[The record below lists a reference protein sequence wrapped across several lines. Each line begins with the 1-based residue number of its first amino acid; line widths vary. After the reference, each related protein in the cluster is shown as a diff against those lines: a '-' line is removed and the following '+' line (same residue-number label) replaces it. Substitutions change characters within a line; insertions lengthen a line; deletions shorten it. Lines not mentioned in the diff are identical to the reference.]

1 MEFST
6 IAFVLLGVGLPVFY
20 LAMII
25 HDIYFVKDAE
35 ELMPKPEEVE
45 VDISD
50 EAGQFQ
56 TILIDKD
63 APPKTAKPVQE
74 VKAELSQPTNKAE
87 QPKEA
92 NETDHPIVSSPK
104 EKDKDKVEDKEK
116 SKDKEKSDEDDND
129 KIKVPAAQADNVSEP
144 VVADEEARKRIQEL
158 VRTRRKQIHAEEL
171 AAAEEKSKQQPE
183 VVVETQGNKT
193 KNTSTSASSVV
204 YVSANGEENQKSEPS
219 ESEQGQK
226 KKESKVVDN
235 ETSKVDSDK
244 AIIDKTVKEPVAKEI
259 SKPSKK
265 QRPIPAYFYYK
276 TKVVAQDT
284 VYCGGQTAEKLSE
297 EVKRVSADQVELITR
312 MIDSEWEE
320 TDAKPRELDEDEK
333 IAIEMAKQR
342 SPNHDVPTVNF

>member
-6 IAFVLLGVGLPVFY
+6 IAFILLGVGLPVFY

-56 TILIDKD
+56 PILIDKD
-63 APPKTAKPVQE
+63 APPKTARPVQE
-74 VKAELSQPTNKAE
+74 VKAEQSQPMNKAE
-87 QPKEA
+87 QPKE
-92 NETDHPIVSSPK
+92 TDTNDQPIVSAPKKKDK
-104 EKDKDKVEDKEK
+104 EKAEDKEK
-116 SKDKEKSDEDDND
+116 SKDKEKSDEGDND
-129 KIKVPAAQADNVSEP
+129 KTKVPAAQADNVSEP

-158 VRTRRKQIHAEEL
+158 VRIRRNQIHAEEL
-171 AAAEEKSKQQPE
+171 AAARNKSEQQPE
-183 VVVETQGNKT
+183 VGVETPGQKDADT
-193 KNTSTSASSVV
+193 PASKSASVV
-204 YVSANGEENQKSEPS
+204 YVSTDDDDTPKSTS
-219 ESEQGQK
+219 
-226 KKESKVVDN
+226 SK
-235 ETSKVDSDK
+235 SKQ
-244 AIIDKTVKEPVAKEI
+244 I
-259 SKPSKK
+259 KK

-284 VYCGGQTAEKLSE
+284 VYCGGQTAEKLSK
-297 EVKRVSADQVELITR
+297 EVKRVSADQVELVTR

-342 SPNHDVPTVNF
+342 SPKHDVPTFNF

>member
-56 TILIDKD
+56 PILIDKD
-63 APPKTAKPVQE
+63 APPKTARPVQE
-74 VKAELSQPTNKAE
+74 VKAELSQPTNTAE
-87 QPKEA
+87 QPR
-92 NETDHPIVSSPK
+92 ETDTNDQPIVSAPKKKDK
-104 EKDKDKVEDKEK
+104 EKAEDKEK

-129 KIKVPAAQADNVSEP
+129 NTKASSAQACYVSEP

-158 VRTRRKQIHAEEL
+158 VRIRRKQIHAEEL
-171 AAAEEKSKQQPE
+171 AAAKEKSKQQPD
-183 VVVETQGNKT
+183 VAVETQEHKPKDAPTSNSGSPIVYISADDEDASK
-193 KNTSTSASSVV
+193 STS
-204 YVSANGEENQKSEPS
+204 
-219 ESEQGQK
+219 
-226 KKESKVVDN
+226 
-235 ETSKVDSDK
+235 
-244 AIIDKTVKEPVAKEI
+244 
-259 SKPSKK
+259 SKPMPTKK

-276 TKVVAQDT
+276 AKVTVQDT

-320 TDAKPRELDEDEK
+320 TDAEPREIDEDEK

-342 SPNHDVPTVNF
+342 SPKHDIPTVNF

>member
-56 TILIDKD
+56 PIFIDKD
-63 APPKTAKPVQE
+63 AAPKTAKPVQE
-74 VKAELSQPTNKAE
+74 VKAEQPEQANTAD
-87 QPKEA
+87 QPKVA
-92 NETDHPIVSSPK
+92 NETDHPIVSAPK
-104 EKDKDKVEDKEK
+104 EKDKNEAENKEK
-116 SKDKEKSDEDDND
+116 NKDKKKSNEDHND
-129 KIKVPAAQADNVSEP
+129 KAKTSAVQPDNVLEP
-144 VVADEEARKRIQEL
+144 VIADKEARKRIQEL
-158 VRTRRKQIHAEEL
+158 VRIRRQQMHAEEL
-171 AAAEEKSKQQPE
+171 AAAKEKSKQQPE
-183 VVVETQGNKT
+183 VVVETQEHKAE
-193 KNTSTSASSVV
+193 NTSTSASPVV
-204 YVSANGEENQKSEPS
+204 YISADDDDTPKATSSKSMP
-219 ESEQGQK
+219 
-226 KKESKVVDN
+226 
-235 ETSKVDSDK
+235 T
-244 AIIDKTVKEPVAKEI
+244 
-259 SKPSKK
+259 KK

-276 TKVVAQDT
+276 AKVAPQDT

-312 MIDSEWEE
+312 MIDAEWEE
-320 TDAKPRELDEDEK
+320 TDAEPRELDEDEK

-342 SPNHDVPTVNF
+342 SPRQDVPTVNF

>member
-56 TILIDKD
+56 PIFIDKD
-63 APPKTAKPVQE
+63 AAPKTAKPVQE
-74 VKAELSQPTNKAE
+74 VKAEQPRQTNTAD

-92 NETDHPIVSSPK
+92 NETDHPIVSAPK
-104 EKDKDKVEDKEK
+104 EKDKNEAENKEK
-116 SKDKEKSDEDDND
+116 NKDKKKSNEDHND
-129 KIKVPAAQADNVSEP
+129 KAKTSAVQPDNVLEP
-144 VVADEEARKRIQEL
+144 VIADKEARKRIQEL
-158 VRTRRKQIHAEEL
+158 VRIRRQQMHAEEL
-171 AAAEEKSKQQPE
+171 AAAKEKSKQQPE
-183 VVVETQGNKT
+183 VVVETQEHKAE
-193 KNTSTSASSVV
+193 NTSTSASPVV
-204 YVSANGEENQKSEPS
+204 YISADDDDTPKATSSKSMP
-219 ESEQGQK
+219 
-226 KKESKVVDN
+226 
-235 ETSKVDSDK
+235 T
-244 AIIDKTVKEPVAKEI
+244 
-259 SKPSKK
+259 KK

-276 TKVVAQDT
+276 AKVAPQDT

-312 MIDSEWEE
+312 MIDAEWEE
-320 TDAKPRELDEDEK
+320 TDAEPRELDEDEK

-342 SPNHDVPTVNF
+342 SPRQDVPTVNF

>member
-6 IAFVLLGVGLPVFY
+6 IAFILLGVGLPVFY

-35 ELMPKPEEVE
+35 EFMPKPEEVE

-56 TILIDKD
+56 PILIDKD
-63 APPKTAKPVQE
+63 APPKTARPVQE
-74 VKAELSQPTNKAE
+74 VKAEQSQPMNKAE
-87 QPKEA
+87 QPKE
-92 NETDHPIVSSPK
+92 TDTNDQPIVSAPKKKDK
-104 EKDKDKVEDKEK
+104 EKAEDKEK
-116 SKDKEKSDEDDND
+116 SKDKEKSDEGDND
-129 KIKVPAAQADNVSEP
+129 KTKVPAAQADNVSEP

-158 VRTRRKQIHAEEL
+158 VRIRRNQIHAEEL
-171 AAAEEKSKQQPE
+171 AAARNKSEQQPE
-183 VVVETQGNKT
+183 VGVETPGQKDADT
-193 KNTSTSASSVV
+193 PASKSASVV
-204 YVSANGEENQKSEPS
+204 YVSTDDDDTPKSTS
-219 ESEQGQK
+219 
-226 KKESKVVDN
+226 SK
-235 ETSKVDSDK
+235 SKQ
-244 AIIDKTVKEPVAKEI
+244 I
-259 SKPSKK
+259 KK

-284 VYCGGQTAEKLSE
+284 VYCGGQTAEKLSK
-297 EVKRVSADQVELITR
+297 EVKRVSADQVELVTR

-342 SPNHDVPTVNF
+342 SPKHDVPTFNF

>member
-56 TILIDKD
+56 PIFIDKD
-63 APPKTAKPVQE
+63 AAPKTAKSVQE
-74 VKAELSQPTNKAE
+74 VKAEQPEQANTAD

-92 NETDHPIVSSPK
+92 NAAGQPVVSAPK
-104 EKDKDKVEDKEK
+104 EKGKNEAENKEK
-116 SKDKEKSDEDDND
+116 NKDKEKTDEDDND
-129 KIKVPAAQADNVSEP
+129 KAKTSVVQPDNVLEP
-144 VVADEEARKRIQEL
+144 VVADKEARKRIQEL
-158 VRTRRKQIHAEEL
+158 VRIRRQQMHAEEL
-171 AAAEEKSKQQPE
+171 AAAKEKSKQQPE
-183 VVVETQGNKT
+183 VVVETQEHKAE
-193 KNTSTSASSVV
+193 NTSTSASPVV
-204 YVSANGEENQKSEPS
+204 YISADDDDIPKATSSKSMP
-219 ESEQGQK
+219 
-226 KKESKVVDN
+226 
-235 ETSKVDSDK
+235 T
-244 AIIDKTVKEPVAKEI
+244 
-259 SKPSKK
+259 KK

-276 TKVVAQDT
+276 AKVAPQDT

-297 EVKRVSADQVELITR
+297 EVKRVSADQVELITK

-320 TDAKPRELDEDEK
+320 TNAEPRELDEDEK

-342 SPNHDVPTVNF
+342 SPKHDVPTVNF

>member
-56 TILIDKD
+56 PILIDKD
-63 APPKTAKPVQE
+63 APQKTAKPVQE
-74 VKAELSQPTNKAE
+74 VKAAQPQPTNTAE
-87 QPKEA
+87 QLKET
-92 NETDHPIVSSPK
+92 NTNDQPIVSAPMKKDK
-104 EKDKDKVEDKEK
+104 EKAEDKEK

-129 KIKVPAAQADNVSEP
+129 KNKASTAQACYVSEP

-158 VRTRRKQIHAEEL
+158 VRIRRKQIHAEEL
-171 AAAEEKSKQQPE
+171 AAARNKSEQQSE
-183 VVVETQGNKT
+183 VGVETPGQKDADAPAS
-193 KNTSTSASSVV
+193 KSASVV
-204 YVSANGEENQKSEPS
+204 YVSADDGDTPKSTS
-219 ESEQGQK
+219 
-226 KKESKVVDN
+226 SK
-235 ETSKVDSDK
+235 SKQ
-244 AIIDKTVKEPVAKEI
+244 I
-259 SKPSKK
+259 KK

-276 TKVVAQDT
+276 AKVTVQDT

-297 EVKRVSADQVELITR
+297 EVKRVSADKVEMITK

-320 TDAKPRELDEDEK
+320 TDAEQRELDEDEK

-342 SPNHDVPTVNF
+342 SPKHDVPTVNF

>member
-35 ELMPKPEEVE
+35 ELMPKPEELE

-56 TILIDKD
+56 PILIDKD

-74 VKAELSQPTNKAE
+74 VKAKQTRQTNTADQPVVSA
-87 QPKEA
+87 PKG
-92 NETDHPIVSSPK
+92 
-104 EKDKDKVEDKEK
+104 KDKNEAEDKEK

-129 KIKVPAAQADNVSEP
+129 KTKVPTAQSDNVPEP
-144 VVADEEARKRIQEL
+144 VVADKEARKRIQEL
-158 VRTRRKQIHAEEL
+158 VRIRRQQIHSEEL
-171 AAAEEKSKQQPE
+171 AAAKEKSKQQPE
-183 VVVETQGNKT
+183 VVVETQEHKPKDAPTFN
-193 KNTSTSASSVV
+193 SASPVV
-204 YVSANGEENQKSEPS
+204 YISADDEETPKTTSSSSKSK
-219 ESEQGQK
+219 Q
-226 KKESKVVDN
+226 
-235 ETSKVDSDK
+235 T
-244 AIIDKTVKEPVAKEI
+244 
-259 SKPSKK
+259 KK

-276 TKVVAQDT
+276 AKVTVQDT
-284 VYCGGQTAEKLSE
+284 AYCGGQTAEKLSE
-297 EVKRVSADQVELITR
+297 EVKRVSADKVEMITK

-320 TDAKPRELDEDEK
+320 TDAEPRELDEDEK

-342 SPNHDVPTVNF
+342 SHKHDVPTVNF

>member
-56 TILIDKD
+56 PIFIDKD
-63 APPKTAKPVQE
+63 AAPKTAKPVQE
-74 VKAELSQPTNKAE
+74 VKAEQPRQTNTAD

-92 NETDHPIVSSPK
+92 NETDHPIVSAPK
-104 EKDKDKVEDKEK
+104 EKDKNEAENKEK
-116 SKDKEKSDEDDND
+116 NKDKKKSNEDHND
-129 KIKVPAAQADNVSEP
+129 KAKTSAVQPDNVLEP
-144 VVADEEARKRIQEL
+144 VIADKEARKRIQEL
-158 VRTRRKQIHAEEL
+158 VRIRRQQMHAEEL
-171 AAAEEKSKQQPE
+171 AAAKKRSKQQPE
-183 VVVETQGNKT
+183 VVVETQEHKAE
-193 KNTSTSASSVV
+193 NTSISASPVV
-204 YVSANGEENQKSEPS
+204 YISADDDDTPKATSSKSMP
-219 ESEQGQK
+219 
-226 KKESKVVDN
+226 
-235 ETSKVDSDK
+235 T
-244 AIIDKTVKEPVAKEI
+244 
-259 SKPSKK
+259 KK

-276 TKVVAQDT
+276 AKVAPQDT

-297 EVKRVSADQVELITR
+297 EVKRVSADQVELIIR
-312 MIDSEWEE
+312 MIDAEWEE
-320 TDAKPRELDEDEK
+320 TDAEPRELDEDEK

-342 SPNHDVPTVNF
+342 SPRQDVPTVNF

>member
-20 LAMII
+20 LVMII
-25 HDIYFVKDAE
+25 HDIYFVKDAD

-56 TILIDKD
+56 PIFIDKD
-63 APPKTAKPVQE
+63 AAPKTAKPVQE
-74 VKAELSQPTNKAE
+74 VKAEQPRQTNTAD

-92 NETDHPIVSSPK
+92 NETDHPIVSAPK
-104 EKDKDKVEDKEK
+104 EKDKNEAENKEK
-116 SKDKEKSDEDDND
+116 NKDKKKSNEDHND
-129 KIKVPAAQADNVSEP
+129 KAKTSAVQPDNVLEP
-144 VVADEEARKRIQEL
+144 VIADKEARKRIQEL
-158 VRTRRKQIHAEEL
+158 VRIRRQQMHAEEL
-171 AAAEEKSKQQPE
+171 AAAKERSKQQPE
-183 VVVETQGNKT
+183 VVVETQEHKAE
-193 KNTSTSASSVV
+193 NTSTSASPVV
-204 YVSANGEENQKSEPS
+204 YISADDDDTPKATSSKSMP
-219 ESEQGQK
+219 
-226 KKESKVVDN
+226 
-235 ETSKVDSDK
+235 T
-244 AIIDKTVKEPVAKEI
+244 
-259 SKPSKK
+259 KK

-276 TKVVAQDT
+276 AKVAPQDT

-320 TDAKPRELDEDEK
+320 TDAEPRELDEDEK

-342 SPNHDVPTVNF
+342 SPRQDVPIVNF

>member
-35 ELMPKPEEVE
+35 ELMPKPKEVE

-56 TILIDKD
+56 PIFIDKD
-63 APPKTAKPVQE
+63 AAPKEVKPMQE
-74 VKAELSQPTNKAE
+74 VKTEQTKQTNTAVQPV
-87 QPKEA
+87 
-92 NETDHPIVSSPK
+92 VSAPK
-104 EKDKDKVEDKEK
+104 EKNKNEAENKEK
-116 SKDKEKSDEDDND
+116 NNDKEKSDENDND
-129 KIKVPAAQADNVSEP
+129 KVKTSAVQADNVSEP

-158 VRTRRKQIHAEEL
+158 VRIRRQQMHAEEL
-171 AAAEEKSKQQPE
+171 AVVKEKSKQQPE
-183 VVVETQGNKT
+183 AVVETQEHKAENI
-193 KNTSTSASSVV
+193 STSASPVV
-204 YVSANGEENQKSEPS
+204 YISADDDGTPKATSSKSMP
-219 ESEQGQK
+219 
-226 KKESKVVDN
+226 
-235 ETSKVDSDK
+235 T
-244 AIIDKTVKEPVAKEI
+244 
-259 SKPSKK
+259 KK

-276 TKVVAQDT
+276 AKVAPQDT

-297 EVKRVSADQVELITR
+297 EVKRVSADKVEMITK

-342 SPNHDVPTVNF
+342 SPKHKVPTVNF

>member
-20 LAMII
+20 LVMII
-25 HDIYFVKDAE
+25 HDIYFVKDAD

-56 TILIDKD
+56 PIFIDKD
-63 APPKTAKPVQE
+63 AAPKTAKPVQE
-74 VKAELSQPTNKAE
+74 VKAEQPRQTNTAD

-92 NETDHPIVSSPK
+92 NETDHPIVSAPK
-104 EKDKDKVEDKEK
+104 EKDKNEAENKEK
-116 SKDKEKSDEDDND
+116 NKDKKKSNEDHND
-129 KIKVPAAQADNVSEP
+129 KAKTSAVQPDNVLEP
-144 VVADEEARKRIQEL
+144 VIADKEARKRIQEL
-158 VRTRRKQIHAEEL
+158 VRIRRQQMHAEEL
-171 AAAEEKSKQQPE
+171 AAAKERSKQQPE
-183 VVVETQGNKT
+183 VVVETQEHKAE
-193 KNTSTSASSVV
+193 NTSTSASPVV
-204 YVSANGEENQKSEPS
+204 YISADDDDTPKATSSKSMP
-219 ESEQGQK
+219 
-226 KKESKVVDN
+226 
-235 ETSKVDSDK
+235 T
-244 AIIDKTVKEPVAKEI
+244 
-259 SKPSKK
+259 KK

-297 EVKRVSADQVELITR
+297 EVKRVSADKVEMITK

-342 SPNHDVPTVNF
+342 SPKHDVPTVNF

>member
-56 TILIDKD
+56 PIFIDKD
-63 APPKTAKPVQE
+63 AAPKTAKPVQE
-74 VKAELSQPTNKAE
+74 VKAEQPQQTNTAD

-92 NETDHPIVSSPK
+92 NETDHPIVCAPKGKDKNEAENK
-104 EKDKDKVEDKEK
+104 EKNKDKKKSNEDH
-116 SKDKEKSDEDDND
+116 ND
-129 KIKVPAAQADNVSEP
+129 KAKTSAVQPDNVLEP
-144 VVADEEARKRIQEL
+144 VVADKEARKRIQEL
-158 VRTRRKQIHAEEL
+158 VRIRRQQMHAEEL
-171 AAAEEKSKQQPE
+171 AAAKEKSKQQPE
-183 VVVETQGNKT
+183 VVVEPHGHKT
-193 KNTSTSASSVV
+193 TDVSTSISASPVV
-204 YVSANGEENQKSEPS
+204 YVSADDEEAPKSTS
-219 ESEQGQK
+219 
-226 KKESKVVDN
+226 SK
-235 ETSKVDSDK
+235 SKQ
-244 AIIDKTVKEPVAKEI
+244 I
-259 SKPSKK
+259 KK

-276 TKVVAQDT
+276 TKAVAQDT

-297 EVKRVSADQVELITR
+297 EVKRVSADKVEMITK

-320 TDAKPRELDEDEK
+320 TDAEPRELDEDEK

-342 SPNHDVPTVNF
+342 SHKHDVPTVNF

>member
-56 TILIDKD
+56 PILIDKD
-63 APPKTAKPVQE
+63 AAPKTTKPMQE
-74 VKAELSQPTNKAE
+74 VKAEQPQQTNTAD

-92 NETDHPIVSSPK
+92 NGTDHPIVSAPK
-104 EKDKDKVEDKEK
+104 EKDKNEAENKEK
-116 SKDKEKSDEDDND
+116 NKDKKKSIEDHND
-129 KIKVPAAQADNVSEP
+129 KAQGPAVQSDNVLEP
-144 VVADEEARKRIQEL
+144 VVADKEARKRIQEL
-158 VRTRRKQIHAEEL
+158 VRIRRQQIHSEEL
-171 AAAEEKSKQQPE
+171 AAAKEKSKQQPE
-183 VVVETQGNKT
+183 VVVETQEHKPKDAPTFN
-193 KNTSTSASSVV
+193 SASPVV
-204 YVSANGEENQKSEPS
+204 YISADDEETPKTTSSSSKSK
-219 ESEQGQK
+219 Q
-226 KKESKVVDN
+226 
-235 ETSKVDSDK
+235 
-244 AIIDKTVKEPVAKEI
+244 I
-259 SKPSKK
+259 KK

-320 TDAKPRELDEDEK
+320 TDAEPRELDEDEK

-342 SPNHDVPTVNF
+342 SPKHDIPTVNF

>member
-25 HDIYFVKDAE
+25 HDVYFVKDAE

-56 TILIDKD
+56 PILIDKD

-74 VKAELSQPTNKAE
+74 AKAEQSQPTNTAE
-87 QPKEA
+87 MPKEPDT
-92 NETDHPIVSSPK
+92 NDQPIVSAPK
-104 EKDKDKVEDKEK
+104 KKDKEEAEDKDK
-116 SKDKEKSDEDDND
+116 STDKEKSDEDDND
-129 KIKVPAAQADNVSEP
+129 KTKASAAQACYVSEP

-158 VRTRRKQIHAEEL
+158 VRIRREQIHAEEL
-171 AAAEEKSKQQPE
+171 AAAEEKSKQRPK
-183 VVVETQGNKT
+183 VVVEPQEH
-193 KNTSTSASSVV
+193 NTVDASTSISASPVV
-204 YVSANGEENQKSEPS
+204 YISADDEDTPKSTS
-219 ESEQGQK
+219 
-226 KKESKVVDN
+226 SKSRQ
-235 ETSKVDSDK
+235 T
-244 AIIDKTVKEPVAKEI
+244 
-259 SKPSKK
+259 KK

-284 VYCGGQTAEKLSE
+284 VYCGCQTAEKLSE
-297 EVKRVSADQVELITR
+297 EVKRVSADKVEMITR

-342 SPNHDVPTVNF
+342 SPKHDVPTVNF

>member
-1 MEFST
+1 MEFSK

-25 HDIYFVKDAE
+25 HDIYFVKDAQ

-56 TILIDKD
+56 PILIDKD

-74 VKAELSQPTNKAE
+74 AKAEQSQPTNTAV
-87 QPKEA
+87 QLKETGT
-92 NETDHPIVSSPK
+92 NDQPIVSAPK
-104 EKDKDKVEDKEK
+104 KKDKEEAEDKEK
-116 SKDKEKSDEDDND
+116 STDKEKSDEDDND
-129 KIKVPAAQADNVSEP
+129 KTKASAAQACYVSEP

-158 VRTRRKQIHAEEL
+158 VRIRREQIHAEEL
-171 AAAEEKSKQQPE
+171 AAAEEKSKQRPK
-183 VVVETQGNKT
+183 VVVETQEHKAE
-193 KNTSTSASSVV
+193 NTSTSASPVV
-204 YVSANGEENQKSEPS
+204 YISADDEDTPKSTS
-219 ESEQGQK
+219 
-226 KKESKVVDN
+226 SK
-235 ETSKVDSDK
+235 SKH
-244 AIIDKTVKEPVAKEI
+244 T
-259 SKPSKK
+259 KK

-297 EVKRVSADQVELITR
+297 EVKRVSADKVEMITR
-312 MIDSEWEE
+312 MIDSEWEK
-320 TDAKPRELDEDEK
+320 TDARPRELDEDEK

-342 SPNHDVPTVNF
+342 SPKHDVPTVNF

>member
-56 TILIDKD
+56 PIFIDKD
-63 APPKTAKPVQE
+63 AAPKTTKPLQE
-74 VKAELSQPTNKAE
+74 VNAEQPQQTNTAD

-92 NETDHPIVSSPK
+92 NETDHPIVSAPK
-104 EKDKDKVEDKEK
+104 EKDKNEAENKEK
-116 SKDKEKSDEDDND
+116 NKDKKKSNEDHND
-129 KIKVPAAQADNVSEP
+129 KAQVPAAQADNVSEP
-144 VVADEEARKRIQEL
+144 VVADKEARKRIQEL
-158 VRTRRKQIHAEEL
+158 VRIRRQQIHSEEL
-171 AAAEEKSKQQPE
+171 AAAKEKSKQQPE
-183 VVVETQGNKT
+183 VIVETQEHRPEDA
-193 KNTSTSASSVV
+193 STSISASPVV
-204 YVSANGEENQKSEPS
+204 YISADDEETPKPKS
-219 ESEQGQK
+219 
-226 KKESKVVDN
+226 SK
-235 ETSKVDSDK
+235 SKL
-244 AIIDKTVKEPVAKEI
+244 IQ
-259 SKPSKK
+259 K

-284 VYCGGQTAEKLSE
+284 VYYGGQTAEKLSE
-297 EVKRVSADQVELITR
+297 EVKRVSADKVEMITK

-342 SPNHDVPTVNF
+342 SPKHNVPTVNF

>member
-56 TILIDKD
+56 PILIDKD
-63 APPKTAKPVQE
+63 AAPKAAKSVQE
-74 VKAELSQPTNKAE
+74 VKAEQTGQTNTADQPV
-87 QPKEA
+87 
-92 NETDHPIVSSPK
+92 VSAPW
-104 EKDKDKVEDKEK
+104 EKDKNEAENKEK
-116 SKDKEKSDEDDND
+116 NNDKEKSDEDDVYNF
-129 KIKVPAAQADNVSEP
+129 KTSAVQADNVSEP
-144 VVADEEARKRIQEL
+144 VVADKEARKRIQEL
-158 VRTRRKQIHAEEL
+158 VRIRRQQMHAEEL
-171 AAAEEKSKQQPE
+171 AAAKKRSKQQPE
-183 VVVETQGNKT
+183 VVVETQEHKAE
-193 KNTSTSASSVV
+193 NTSTSASPVV
-204 YVSANGEENQKSEPS
+204 YISADDDDTPKATSSKSMP
-219 ESEQGQK
+219 
-226 KKESKVVDN
+226 
-235 ETSKVDSDK
+235 T
-244 AIIDKTVKEPVAKEI
+244 
-259 SKPSKK
+259 KK

-276 TKVVAQDT
+276 AKVAPQDT

-320 TDAKPRELDEDEK
+320 TDAEPRELDEDEK

-342 SPNHDVPTVNF
+342 STKHDIPSVNF

>member
-6 IAFVLLGVGLPVFY
+6 IAFILLGVGLPVFY

-56 TILIDKD
+56 PILIDKD
-63 APPKTAKPVQE
+63 APPKTARPVQE
-74 VKAELSQPTNKAE
+74 VKAEQSQPMNKAE
-87 QPKEA
+87 QPKE
-92 NETDHPIVSSPK
+92 TDTNDQPIVSAPKKKGK
-104 EKDKDKVEDKEK
+104 EKAEDKEK
-116 SKDKEKSDEDDND
+116 SKDKEKSDEGDND
-129 KIKVPAAQADNVSEP
+129 KTKVPAAQADNVSEP

-158 VRTRRKQIHAEEL
+158 VRIRRNQIHAEEL
-171 AAAEEKSKQQPE
+171 AAARNKSEQQPE
-183 VVVETQGNKT
+183 VGVETPGQKDADT
-193 KNTSTSASSVV
+193 PASKSASVV
-204 YVSANGEENQKSEPS
+204 YVSTDDDDTPKSTS
-219 ESEQGQK
+219 
-226 KKESKVVDN
+226 SK
-235 ETSKVDSDK
+235 SKQ
-244 AIIDKTVKEPVAKEI
+244 I
-259 SKPSKK
+259 KK

-284 VYCGGQTAEKLSE
+284 VYCGGQTAEKLSK
-297 EVKRVSADQVELITR
+297 EVKRVSADQVELVTR

-342 SPNHDVPTVNF
+342 SPKHDVPTFNF

>member
-6 IAFVLLGVGLPVFY
+6 IAFILLGVGLPVFY

-56 TILIDKD
+56 PILIDKD
-63 APPKTAKPVQE
+63 APPKTARPVQE
-74 VKAELSQPTNKAE
+74 VKAEQSQPMNKAE
-87 QPKEA
+87 QPKE
-92 NETDHPIVSSPK
+92 TDTNDQPIVSAPKKKGK
-104 EKDKDKVEDKEK
+104 EKAEDKEK
-116 SKDKEKSDEDDND
+116 SKDKEKSDEGDND
-129 KIKVPAAQADNVSEP
+129 KTKVPAAQADNVSEP

-158 VRTRRKQIHAEEL
+158 VRIRRNQIHAEEL
-171 AAAEEKSKQQPE
+171 AAARNKSEQQPE
-183 VVVETQGNKT
+183 VGVETPGQKDADT
-193 KNTSTSASSVV
+193 PASKSASVV
-204 YVSANGEENQKSEPS
+204 YVSTDDDDTPKSTS
-219 ESEQGQK
+219 
-226 KKESKVVDN
+226 SK
-235 ETSKVDSDK
+235 SKQ
-244 AIIDKTVKEPVAKEI
+244 I
-259 SKPSKK
+259 KK

-284 VYCGGQTAEKLSE
+284 VYCGGQTAEKLSK
-297 EVKRVSADQVELITR
+297 EVKRVSADQVELVTR

-342 SPNHDVPTVNF
+342 SPKHDVHTFNF

>member
-20 LAMII
+20 LVMII
-25 HDIYFVKDAE
+25 HDIYFVKDAD

-56 TILIDKD
+56 PIFIDKD
-63 APPKTAKPVQE
+63 AAPKTAKPVQE
-74 VKAELSQPTNKAE
+74 VKAEQPRQTNTAD

-92 NETDHPIVSSPK
+92 NETDHPIVSAPK
-104 EKDKDKVEDKEK
+104 EKDKNEAENKEK
-116 SKDKEKSDEDDND
+116 NKDKKKSNEDHND
-129 KIKVPAAQADNVSEP
+129 KAKTSAVQPDNVLEP
-144 VVADEEARKRIQEL
+144 VIADKEARKRIQEL
-158 VRTRRKQIHAEEL
+158 VRIRRQQMHAEEL
-171 AAAEEKSKQQPE
+171 AAAKERSKQQPE
-183 VVVETQGNKT
+183 VVVETQEHKAE
-193 KNTSTSASSVV
+193 NTSTSASPVV
-204 YVSANGEENQKSEPS
+204 YISADDDDTPKATSSKSMP
-219 ESEQGQK
+219 
-226 KKESKVVDN
+226 
-235 ETSKVDSDK
+235 T
-244 AIIDKTVKEPVAKEI
+244 
-259 SKPSKK
+259 KK

-276 TKVVAQDT
+276 AKVAPQDT

-320 TDAKPRELDEDEK
+320 TDAEPRELDEDEM

-342 SPNHDVPTVNF
+342 SPRQDVPIVNF

>member
-35 ELMPKPEEVE
+35 ELMPKPEEME

-56 TILIDKD
+56 PILIDKD
-63 APPKTAKPVQE
+63 APLKTAKPVQE

-87 QPKEA
+87 QPKE
-92 NETDHPIVSSPK
+92 TDTNDQPIVSAPTK
-104 EKDKDKVEDKEK
+104 KDTEKAEDKER

-129 KIKVPAAQADNVSEP
+129 KAKASSAQACYVSEP
-144 VVADEEARKRIQEL
+144 VVADEEARKHIQEL
-158 VRTRRKQIHAEEL
+158 VRIRRKQIHAEEL
-171 AAAEEKSKQQPE
+171 AAARNKSEQQSE
-183 VVVETQGNKT
+183 VDVETPGQKDADAPAS
-193 KNTSTSASSVV
+193 KSASSVV
-204 YVSANGEENQKSEPS
+204 YISADDGDTPKSTS
-219 ESEQGQK
+219 
-226 KKESKVVDN
+226 SK
-235 ETSKVDSDK
+235 SKQ
-244 AIIDKTVKEPVAKEI
+244 I
-259 SKPSKK
+259 KK

-342 SPNHDVPTVNF
+342 SPKHDVPTVNF

>member
-56 TILIDKD
+56 PILIDKD
-63 APPKTAKPVQE
+63 AAPKTAKSVQE
-74 VKAELSQPTNKAE
+74 VKAEQPGQTNTAD

-92 NETDHPIVSSPK
+92 NAAGQPVVSAPK
-104 EKDKDKVEDKEK
+104 EKDKNEAENKEK
-116 SKDKEKSDEDDND
+116 NKDKEKTDEDDND
-129 KIKVPAAQADNVSEP
+129 KAKTSAVQPDHVLEP
-144 VVADEEARKRIQEL
+144 VIADKEARKRIQEL
-158 VRTRRKQIHAEEL
+158 VRIRRQQMHAEEL
-171 AAAEEKSKQQPE
+171 AAAKEKSKQQPE
-183 VVVETQGNKT
+183 VVVETQEHKAE
-193 KNTSTSASSVV
+193 NTSTSASPVV
-204 YVSANGEENQKSEPS
+204 YISADDDDTPKATSSKSMP
-219 ESEQGQK
+219 
-226 KKESKVVDN
+226 
-235 ETSKVDSDK
+235 T
-244 AIIDKTVKEPVAKEI
+244 
-259 SKPSKK
+259 KK

-276 TKVVAQDT
+276 AKVAPQDT

-312 MIDSEWEE
+312 MIDAEWEE
-320 TDAKPRELDEDEK
+320 TDAEPRELDEDEK

-342 SPNHDVPTVNF
+342 SPRQDVPTVNF

>member
-35 ELMPKPEEVE
+35 ELMPKPEELE

-56 TILIDKD
+56 PILIDKD

-74 VKAELSQPTNKAE
+74 VKAKQTRQTNTADQPVVSA
-87 QPKEA
+87 PKG
-92 NETDHPIVSSPK
+92 
-104 EKDKDKVEDKEK
+104 KDKNEAEDKEK

-129 KIKVPAAQADNVSEP
+129 KTKVPTAQSDNVPEP

-158 VRTRRKQIHAEEL
+158 VRIRRKQIHAEEL
-171 AAAEEKSKQQPE
+171 AAARNKSEQQPE
-183 VVVETQGNKT
+183 VGVETPGHKDADVQ
-193 KNTSTSASSVV
+193 TSKSASSVV
-204 YVSANGEENQKSEPS
+204 YVSTDDDDTPKSTS
-219 ESEQGQK
+219 
-226 KKESKVVDN
+226 SK
-235 ETSKVDSDK
+235 SKQ
-244 AIIDKTVKEPVAKEI
+244 I
-259 SKPSKK
+259 KK
-265 QRPIPAYFYYK
+265 QHPIPAYFYYK
-276 TKVVAQDT
+276 AKVAPQDT
-284 VYCGGQTAEKLSE
+284 AYCGGQTAEKLSE
-297 EVKRVSADQVELITR
+297 EVKRVSADKVEMITK

-320 TDAKPRELDEDEK
+320 TDAEPRELDEDEK

-342 SPNHDVPTVNF
+342 SPKHKVPTVNF

>member
-56 TILIDKD
+56 PIFIDKD
-63 APPKTAKPVQE
+63 AAPKTAKSVQE
-74 VKAELSQPTNKAE
+74 VKAEQPEQANTAD

-92 NETDHPIVSSPK
+92 NAAGQPVVSAPK
-104 EKDKDKVEDKEK
+104 EKDKNEAENKEK
-116 SKDKEKSDEDDND
+116 NKDKEKTDEDDND
-129 KIKVPAAQADNVSEP
+129 KAKTSVVQPDNVLEP
-144 VVADEEARKRIQEL
+144 VVADKEARKRIQEL
-158 VRTRRKQIHAEEL
+158 VRIRRQQMHAEEL
-171 AAAEEKSKQQPE
+171 AAAKEKSKQQPE
-183 VVVETQGNKT
+183 VVVETQEHKAE
-193 KNTSTSASSVV
+193 NTSTSASPVV
-204 YVSANGEENQKSEPS
+204 YISADADDIPKATSSKSMP
-219 ESEQGQK
+219 
-226 KKESKVVDN
+226 
-235 ETSKVDSDK
+235 T
-244 AIIDKTVKEPVAKEI
+244 
-259 SKPSKK
+259 KK

-276 TKVVAQDT
+276 AKVAPQDT

-297 EVKRVSADQVELITR
+297 EVKRVSADQVELITK

-320 TDAKPRELDEDEK
+320 TNAEPRELDEDEK

-342 SPNHDVPTVNF
+342 SPKHDVPTVNF

>member
-25 HDIYFVKDAE
+25 HDIYFVKDTE

-56 TILIDKD
+56 PILIDKD

-74 VKAELSQPTNKAE
+74 VKVELSQPTNKAE
-87 QPKEA
+87 QPKE
-92 NETDHPIVSSPK
+92 TDTNDQPIVSAPKKKDK
-104 EKDKDKVEDKEK
+104 EKAEDKEK

-129 KIKVPAAQADNVSEP
+129 KTKASSAQACYVSEP

-158 VRTRRKQIHAEEL
+158 VRIRRKQIHAEEM
-171 AAAEEKSKQQPE
+171 AAARNKSEQQPE
-183 VVVETQGNKT
+183 VGVETPGHKDADVQ
-193 KNTSTSASSVV
+193 TSKSASSVV
-204 YVSANGEENQKSEPS
+204 YVSTDDDDTPKSTS
-219 ESEQGQK
+219 
-226 KKESKVVDN
+226 SK
-235 ETSKVDSDK
+235 SKQ
-244 AIIDKTVKEPVAKEI
+244 I
-259 SKPSKK
+259 KK
-265 QRPIPAYFYYK
+265 QHPIPAYFYYK
-276 TKVVAQDT
+276 AKVAPQDT

-297 EVKRVSADQVELITR
+297 EVRRVSADKVEMITK

-342 SPNHDVPTVNF
+342 SPKHDVPTFNF

>member
-35 ELMPKPEEVE
+35 EFMPKPEEVE

-56 TILIDKD
+56 PIFIDKD
-63 APPKTAKPVQE
+63 AAPKTAKPVQV
-74 VKAELSQPTNKAE
+74 VKAEQPQQTNTAD

-92 NETDHPIVSSPK
+92 NETDHPIVCAPKGKNKNEAENK
-104 EKDKDKVEDKEK
+104 EKNNDKG
-116 SKDKEKSDEDDND
+116 KSDENDND
-129 KIKVPAAQADNVSEP
+129 KAKTSAVQPDNVLEP
-144 VVADEEARKRIQEL
+144 VVADKEARKRIQEL
-158 VRTRRKQIHAEEL
+158 VRIRRQQMHAEEL
-171 AAAEEKSKQQPE
+171 AAAKEKSKQQPE
-183 VVVETQGNKT
+183 VVVETQEHKAG
-193 KNTSTSASSVV
+193 NTSTSASPVV
-204 YVSANGEENQKSEPS
+204 YISADDDDIPKATSSKSMP
-219 ESEQGQK
+219 
-226 KKESKVVDN
+226 
-235 ETSKVDSDK
+235 T
-244 AIIDKTVKEPVAKEI
+244 
-259 SKPSKK
+259 KK

-276 TKVVAQDT
+276 AKVAPQDT

-297 EVKRVSADQVELITR
+297 EVKRVSADQVELITK

-320 TDAKPRELDEDEK
+320 TNAEPRELDEDEK

-342 SPNHDVPTVNF
+342 SPKHDVPTVNF

>member
-35 ELMPKPEEVE
+35 ELMPKPKEVE

-56 TILIDKD
+56 PIFIDKD
-63 APPKTAKPVQE
+63 AAPKEVKPMQE
-74 VKAELSQPTNKAE
+74 VKTEQTKQTNTAVQPV
-87 QPKEA
+87 
-92 NETDHPIVSSPK
+92 VSAPK
-104 EKDKDKVEDKEK
+104 EKNKNEAENKEK
-116 SKDKEKSDEDDND
+116 NNDKEKSDENDND
-129 KIKVPAAQADNVSEP
+129 KVKTSAVQADNVSEP

-158 VRTRRKQIHAEEL
+158 VRIRRQQMHAEEL
-171 AAAEEKSKQQPE
+171 AVVKEKSKQQPE
-183 VVVETQGNKT
+183 AVVETQEHKAENI
-193 KNTSTSASSVV
+193 STSASPVV
-204 YVSANGEENQKSEPS
+204 YISADDDGTPKATSSKSMP
-219 ESEQGQK
+219 
-226 KKESKVVDN
+226 
-235 ETSKVDSDK
+235 T
-244 AIIDKTVKEPVAKEI
+244 
-259 SKPSKK
+259 KK

-276 TKVVAQDT
+276 AKVAPQDT

-297 EVKRVSADQVELITR
+297 EVKRVSADKVEMITK

-342 SPNHDVPTVNF
+342 SPKHKVPTVNI

>member
-20 LAMII
+20 LVMII
-25 HDIYFVKDAE
+25 HDIYFVKDAD

-56 TILIDKD
+56 PIFIDKD
-63 APPKTAKPVQE
+63 AAPKTAKPVQE
-74 VKAELSQPTNKAE
+74 VKAEQPRQTNTAD

-92 NETDHPIVSSPK
+92 NETDHPIVSAPK
-104 EKDKDKVEDKEK
+104 EKDKNEAENKEK
-116 SKDKEKSDEDDND
+116 NKDKKKSNEDHND
-129 KIKVPAAQADNVSEP
+129 KAKTSAVQPDNVLEP
-144 VVADEEARKRIQEL
+144 VIADKEARKRIQEL
-158 VRTRRKQIHAEEL
+158 VRIRRQQMHAEEL
-171 AAAEEKSKQQPE
+171 AAAKERSKQQPE
-183 VVVETQGNKT
+183 VVVETQEHKAE
-193 KNTSTSASSVV
+193 NTSTSASPVV
-204 YVSANGEENQKSEPS
+204 YISADDDDTPKATSSKSMP
-219 ESEQGQK
+219 
-226 KKESKVVDN
+226 
-235 ETSKVDSDK
+235 T
-244 AIIDKTVKEPVAKEI
+244 
-259 SKPSKK
+259 KK

-276 TKVVAQDT
+276 AKVAPQDT

-320 TDAKPRELDEDEK
+320 TDAEPRELDEDEK

-342 SPNHDVPTVNF
+342 SPRQDVPTVNF

>member
-56 TILIDKD
+56 PILIDKD
-63 APPKTAKPVQE
+63 AAPKTAKPVQE
-74 VKAELSQPTNKAE
+74 VKAEQPEQANTAD
-87 QPKEA
+87 QPKVA
-92 NETDHPIVSSPK
+92 NETDHPIVSAPK
-104 EKDKDKVEDKEK
+104 EKDKNEAENKEK
-116 SKDKEKSDEDDND
+116 NKDKKKSNEDHND
-129 KIKVPAAQADNVSEP
+129 KAKTSAVQPDNVLEP
-144 VVADEEARKRIQEL
+144 VIADKEARKRIQEL
-158 VRTRRKQIHAEEL
+158 VRIRRQQMHAEEL
-171 AAAEEKSKQQPE
+171 AAAKEKSKQQPE
-183 VVVETQGNKT
+183 VVVETQEHKAE
-193 KNTSTSASSVV
+193 NTSTSASPVV
-204 YVSANGEENQKSEPS
+204 YISADDDDTPKATSSKSMP
-219 ESEQGQK
+219 
-226 KKESKVVDN
+226 
-235 ETSKVDSDK
+235 T
-244 AIIDKTVKEPVAKEI
+244 
-259 SKPSKK
+259 KK

-276 TKVVAQDT
+276 AKVAPQDT

-312 MIDSEWEE
+312 MIDAEWEE
-320 TDAKPRELDEDEK
+320 TDAEPRELDEDEK

-342 SPNHDVPTVNF
+342 SPRQDVPTVNF